1 MSHPSNRRKLEAAL
15 YYASLGWPV
24 LPLHTL
30 LEGGV
35 CSCHKPDCSRP
46 GKHPRTERGLRE
58 ATTDP
63 AKIRQWWSQWPD
75 ANLECVIMYKAANVC
90 LTEQSEPYINTQ

>member
-1 MSHPSNRRKLEAAL
+1 MSRPSSGRKLEAAF

-30 LEGGV
+30 LDDGG
-35 CSCHKPDCSRP
+35 CSCQNPQCARP
-46 GKHPRTERGLRE
+46 GKHPRTAHGLRE

-63 AKIRQWWSQWPD
+63 AQIRAWWRQWPD
-75 ANLECVIMYKAANVC
+75 ANLGYVMGKQPRLIVVDVDGEETAK
-90 LTEQSEPYINTQ
+90 E